1 MATINKFGVGESLNS
16 LFKNV
21 YGDKIHNLIPDGV
34 KLYKELQFSAKERLG
49 GQFVQPVIL
58 G

>member
-1 MATINKFGVGESLNS
+1 MEITNKFAVSLNS